1 MPKVPHVRASGS
13 SGRLD
18 RQHQGRRLGRVS
30 KEGNLSPQDWE
41 TLSISDSESHSEEPA
56 PTKSRNATSRPPRA
70 YQNLGTIEIATDE
83 ESDPLSDMQKKVD
96 QLTKVRTDI
105 PDAG

>member
-30 KEGNLSPQDWE
+30 KEGNLSPQDWD
-41 TLSISDSESHSEEPA
+41 TLSISDSESHPEEP
-56 PTKSRNATSRPPRA
+56 TTSRPPRA

-83 ESDPLSDMQKKVD
+83 ESDVQEKVD
-96 QLTKVRTDI
+96 QLAKVRADI